1 MKVFVEPAIEVEKIE
16 ILDVITS
23 SNWGLENVDPFG

>member
-23 SNWGLENVDPFG
+23 SWGLENVDPFG